1 MVYLTPVQVP
11 ILLHM
16 FPEEDI
22 RHPLWASV
30 RAKQDVTATNDG
42 DQAWDRQEQTVL
54 YTTFKLLQMEADI
67 NKLKSKVEQ

>member
-1 MVYLTPVQVP
+1 MQVP

-22 RHPLWASV
+22 RHPLRASV
-30 RAKQDVTATNDG
+30 RAKQDVPATDTG
-42 DQAWDRQEQTVL
+42 DQARDRQEQTVL